1 MSKFNVSIEVIRAQR
16 HSGAA
21 FSLACDCSSL
31 EAKEIYMALEIDKG
45 SFSRMKR
52 AEATLPADSV
62 QKFCRIVGNNIYLE
76 WLAYQ
81 VGCTLVMIETEAERR
96 KKIAEERAKAAEGD
110 VATLKSLL
118 KESLVKD

>member
-1 MSKFNVSIEVIRAQR
+1 MSKFNVSIEVIREQR
-16 HSGAA
+16 NSGEA
-21 FSLACDCSSL
+21 FSLACNCSSL
-31 EAKEIYMALEIDKG
+31 EAKEIFMPLNIDKG
-45 SFSRMKR
+45 TFSRMKR

-62 QKFCRIVGNNIYLE
+62 QKFCHLVGNNIYLE

-96 KKIAEERAKAAEGD
+96 LKIAEARAEAAEGD

-118 KESLVKD
+118 KKS